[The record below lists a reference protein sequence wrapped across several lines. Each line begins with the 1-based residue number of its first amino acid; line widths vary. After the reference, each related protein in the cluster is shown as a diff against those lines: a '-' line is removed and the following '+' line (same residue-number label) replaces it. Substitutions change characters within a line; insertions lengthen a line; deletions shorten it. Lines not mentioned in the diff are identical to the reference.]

1 MQINVNYQFAIAP
14 LILDK
19 SEDEADETC
28 CSKGGDKQET
38 GDTKHDFWQTSI

>member
-1 MQINVNYQFAIAP
+1 MQINVNHQFAIEP
-14 LILDK
+14 PILDK
-19 SEDEADETC
+19 PENKVDETC